1 MHKPALT
8 CAGTHGDLSAAMEGP
23 ERSWVRLFFRVTS
36 ERLLKAGFQ
45 LEKLED
51 GTFWVMEREAG
62 EEADRLL
69 RICGKA
75 LVNFDAE
82 AVEEL
87 ILLQCGSDL
96 SDPQLYIDGFLWD
109 LTKRDLADIVFLLAR
124 GGQPKPPPAQGKAG
138 TRN

>member
-1 MHKPALT
+1 M
-8 CAGTHGDLSAAMEGP
+8 
-23 ERSWVRLFFRVTS
+23 FFKATS

-75 LVNFDAE
+75 LVNFDTE
-82 AVEEL
+82 AVEEV

-96 SDPQLYIDGFLWD
+96 SDPELYIDGFLWH
-109 LTKRDLADIVFLLAR
+109 LTKRDLADIVLLLLR
-124 GGQPKPPPAQGKAG
+124 TGQPKPPSARGKDG